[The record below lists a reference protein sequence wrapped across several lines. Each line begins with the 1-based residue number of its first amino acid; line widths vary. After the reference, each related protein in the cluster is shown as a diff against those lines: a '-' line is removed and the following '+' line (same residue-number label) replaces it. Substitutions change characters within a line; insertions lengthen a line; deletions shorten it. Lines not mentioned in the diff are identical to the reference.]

1 MKEGK
6 TLAHKRMRLNALLW
20 SKAEPAISN
29 VSKFGFPI
37 KFFVGTLK
45 ILSA

>member
-1 MKEGK
+1 M
-6 TLAHKRMRLNALLW
+6 LLNILLW
-20 SKAEPAISN
+20 SEAEHAIRN

-45 ILSA
+45 VLSA

>member
-1 MKEGK
+1 MKVGETFAPK
-6 TLAHKRMRLNALLW
+6 CMLLNALLW